1 MEIWHFWR
9 WEDLKCIE
17 LVFAKA
23 APFSPT
29 IPWQSRQKEKVELII
44 FPKKSSLCSV
54 FYDIHLLPNWLLTRC
69 VGGTSSPWHHLP
81 SEGVPL
87 HLHPAFKHS
96 NLSLFARHKNRKNTI
111 GGNEATKTKLPL
123 QSMPSIFILR
133 SSIQTSWQAIP
144 NLKKT
149 IGYIKIWQSR
159 SIWLFLCAPQHHL
172 PKE

>member
-23 APFSPT
+23 APFPPT
-29 IPWQSRQKEKVELII
+29 TPWQSRQKEKVEVII
-44 FPKKSSLCSV
+44 FIQRLFHSACMQHVYSFRSIIIWIISL
-54 FYDIHLLPNWLLTRC
+54 DIHLLPNWLLTRC

-111 GGNEATKTKLPL
+111 GGNEATNTNSEASPK
-123 QSMPSIFILR
+123 F
-133 SSIQTSWQAIP
+133 SSWFQE
-144 NLKKT
+144 LKPVDRANQ
-149 IGYIKIWQSR
+149 I
-159 SIWLFLCAPQHHL
+159 
-172 PKE
+172 